1 MITQLTL
8 PDLSY
13 TYDALEPWC
22 EAETLHLHHDK
33 HHRAYVDA
41 GNQARE
47 GLQVADPG
55 DSKLITALTAAR
67 TFNVAGHVLHSLFWT
82 SIGPAQTSPQGD
94 LAIRIRSD
102 FGSLDRMQELLV
114 AGCMSVKGSGWGV
127 LSVEPGTGCL
137 QVGALHDHQ
146 GDHMPSSALL
156 AVVDVWEHAYYLQ
169 YRADRA
175 SWVKAAV
182 AHLDWS
188 SIQARFETAASVTP
202 S

>member
-114 AGCMSVKGSGWGV
+114 AGCMSVKGSGWG
-127 LSVEPGTGCL
+127 EIG
-137 QVGALHDHQ
+137 
-146 GDHMPSSALL
+146 
-156 AVVDVWEHAYYLQ
+156 
-169 YRADRA
+169 RAH
-175 SWVKAAV
+175 V
-182 AHLDWS
+182 
-188 SIQARFETAASVTP
+188 
-202 S
+202 